1 MRIALTIKKVT
12 MKKSFNIFLTALL
25 FIILSACGERV
36 PVTVSLNSDTGSVI
50 GTKITLTGNIENK
63 TRVYTKTANT
73 IDIFFEKVVPGKYV
87 LKVEHEDY
95 FPIEEREIIVLTNAP
110 AYVVNLYKNG
120 PVRFNISANVG
131 SAEGA
136 IVEIKNDEGQIQTA
150 VLQGESVFF
159 QRLIPGDVTLEITHD
174 DYFWFQRIGIAAIYL
189 VGVHDIT
196 LCRRGQSN
204 GYVFYDKGFYS
215 DNWRYLEAT
224 PAHAE
229 IELNWYFSQVA
240 FAELNFNGFT
250 DWYLPTMWELNL
262 MYKNLRLYEFGE
274 FRNRWYWSATT
285 TEDNISYAWLQAFDS
300 GVNSPGEK
308 RIAYQARAI
317 RKF

>member
-1 MRIALTIKKVT
+1 
-12 MKKSFNIFLTALL
+12 MKKSLKINLITLLLTLL
-25 FIILSACGERV
+25 IACGERV
-36 PVTVSLNSDTGSVI
+36 PITVTLNSDSGSVI
-50 GTKITLTGNIENK
+50 GTKVTLISNAENK
-63 TRVYTKTANT
+63 KRVYTKTANT
-73 IDIFFEKVVPGKYV
+73 IDVIFDKVVPGTYT

-95 FPIEEREIIVLTNAP
+95 FPVPEKEIILLAYAP

-120 PVRFNISANVG
+120 PVRFNISANIG

-136 IVEIKNDEGQIQTA
+136 IVEIKNEEGQIQSA

-174 DYFWFQRIGIAAIYL
+174 DYFRYQRIGLAAMYL
-189 VGVHDIT
+189 VGVHDIM

-204 GYVFYDKGFYS
+204 GYVFYDKGYYS
-215 DNWRYLEAT
+215 DNWRYLEAA
-224 PAHAE
+224 PAHTE
-229 IELNWYFSQVA
+229 IELNWYFSQVS
-240 FAELNFNGFT
+240 FYELNVNGFT
-250 DWYLPTMWELNL
+250 EWYLPTVWELNFMFQKL
-262 MYKNLRLYEFGE
+262 KMNDFGD
-274 FRNRWYWSATT
+274 FQNRWYWSATT